1 MSRSAG
7 GGETQTQTHERR
19 PAGAQATVKA
29 AETLRGQHKGH
40 VSEEQMK
47 FARADNISG
56 RP

>member
-1 MSRSAG
+1 M
-7 GGETQTQTHERR
+7 QTQTHERR
-19 PAGAQATVKA
+19 PADAQATVKA